1 MPEWIGKTIG
11 KVRIEKFLARGGMA
25 EVYLGT
31 HLTLERLVA
40 VKVLHSFIEEDPGLL
55 ARFQREARVVAGLRH
70 NNIVQIL
77 DFDAVDNH
85 PYIVMEYLAGP
96 SLAAYLRNLHE
107 RGVRLAYNQ
116 VARLLKPLASALDY
130 AHSQDIIHRDIKPAN
145 ILLHSKSK
153 ASNFSVDGPLTEHV
167 EPVITDFGLVRIA
180 HSTTQTTTGAI
191 SGTPAYMSPEQARG
205 DKVDHRTDIYSLG
218 VVLYEMLA
226 GRVPFEADSGMTVLY
241 MHINEPPPP
250 IQGIHPALQ
259 NVIQRVLA
267 KKPDDR
273 YQTGRE
279 LATDVAKAIEQSAE
293 SETINKP
300 IVPAPVTASQPEPA
314 AEERKPRKARNWKRI
329 LSIAAVAFACICGLN
344 IIGTLSDHGPNGGST
359 TLSETDLP
367 FTKPTVLSFID
378 TLFPT
383 NESTTV
389 PTSASTIVPVAF
401 TPLADGSSVGILR
414 FQDGAAIANT
424 LTVYTGA
431 MPPPPEGSRYQAWL
445 VEDDAEQ
452 RISIGILRI
461 GLDNK
466 GAIIYWDEKGQ
477 NLLGKYSALE
487 ITLEPDPDSNPNPSG
502 TVAYSVR
509 LPEGGLT
516 HVRHLLFSF
525 SATPN
530 QIGFIHGLN
539 KDANLL
545 AQSAEQMLAAFE
557 EDDED
562 AVLLQAEN
570 MLNLV
575 AGNQSEDYKDW
586 NGDGKTDD
594 PGDGYGLLLNGDHL
608 GYIQGTFTHASLTIT
623 SLDATPN
630 MIANGDYVKVCTN
643 NVSDWTAQLR
653 VQLIEIL
660 KNPDSLNEE
669 TVRQVAAL
677 AKQIRTGVDVNGN
690 EKVEPIPGE
699 GGART
704 AYEYAYYMAD
714 MFIPSRGNQTP
725 AP

>member
-1 MPEWIGKTIG
+1 MLYNSTMPEWIGKTIG

-31 HLTLERLVA
+31 HLTLERSVA

-55 ARFQREARVVAGLRH
+55 ARFQREARVIAGLRH

-77 DFDAVDNH
+77 DFDAADGH

-107 RGVRLAYNQ
+107 HEARLAYHQ

-145 ILLHSKSK
+145 ILLHSKGK
-153 ASNFSVDGPLTEHV
+153 ASDFQIDSPLTEHV

-180 HSTTQTTTGAI
+180 HSTTQTATGAV

-205 DKVDHRTDIYSLG
+205 DRVDYRTDIYSLG

-226 GRVPFEADSGMTVLY
+226 GRVPFESDSGMSVLF

-273 YQTGRE
+273 YQTCHE
-279 LATDVAKAIEQSAE
+279 LASDFTKAIEQSAQ

-300 IVPAPVTASQPEPA
+300 IVPAPAAESQPEPIPDK
-314 AEERKPRKARNWKRI
+314 RKFGKARNWKRI
-329 LSIAAVAFACICGLN
+329 LGFATGAFACICGL
-344 IIGTLSDHGPNGGST
+344 ILAGVFSEGGWDAPP
-359 TLSETDLP
+359 ETELP
-367 FTKPTVLSFID
+367 ITKPTVVSFID

-383 NESTTV
+383 NE
-389 PTSASTIVPVAF
+389 PEIVPIDF
-401 TPLADGSSVGILR
+401 TLPADGSSVGVLR

-424 LTVYTGA
+424 VYVYTA
-431 MPPPPEGSRYQAWL
+431 TMPPAPEGSRYQAWL
-445 VEDDAEQ
+445 MEDDAEQ

-477 NLLGKYSALE
+477 NLIGKYSALE
-487 ITLEPDPDSNPNPSG
+487 ITLEPDPDPNPNPSN

-525 SATPN
+525 GTTPN

-539 KDANLL
+539 KDTNLL

-570 MLNLV
+570 MLNLIV
-575 AGNQSEDYKDW
+575 GNQSEEYKDW
-586 NGDGKTDD
+586 NGNGKTDD

-608 GYIQGTFTHASLTIT
+608 GYIQGTFTHASLALTA
-623 SLDATPN
+623 LDATPN
-630 MIANGDYVKVCTN
+630 MIANGDYVKVCAN

-653 VQLIEIL
+653 VQLIEML
-660 KNPDSLNEE
+660 KDPDSLDEE
-669 TVRQVAAL
+669 IVRQVTAL
-677 AKQIRTGVDVNGN
+677 AKQIRTGLDVNGN

-704 AYEYAYYMAD
+704 AYEHAYYMAD
-714 MFIPSRGNQTP
+714 MFIPARGNQTP

>member
-1 MPEWIGKTIG
+1 
-11 KVRIEKFLARGGMA
+11 
-25 EVYLGT
+25 
-31 HLTLERLVA
+31 
-40 VKVLHSFIEEDPGLL
+40 
-55 ARFQREARVVAGLRH
+55 
-70 NNIVQIL
+70 
-77 DFDAVDNH
+77 
-85 PYIVMEYLAGP
+85 
-96 SLAAYLRNLHE
+96 
-107 RGVRLAYNQ
+107 VRLAYNQ

-205 DKVDHRTDIYSLG
+205 DRVDHRTDIYSLG

-226 GRVPFEADSGMTVLY
+226 GRVPFEADSGMTILY

-273 YQTGRE
+273 YQTCHE
-279 LATDVAKAIEQSAE
+279 LATDFKKAIEQSAR
-293 SETINKP
+293 SETIDQP
-300 IVPAPVTASQPEPA
+300 VVPAPVTVSQPEPA
-314 AEERKPRKARNWKRI
+314 VEKRKPEKPRGWKRI
-329 LSIAAVAFACICGLN
+329 IRFAAAAFICICGLT
-344 IIGTLSDHGPNGGST
+344 ILGILADDGSGDPITVAGT
-359 TLSETDLP
+359 ELP
-367 FTKPTVLSFID
+367 FTKPTLLAFID

-383 NESTTV
+383 DDITAIV
-389 PTSASTIVPVAF
+389 PTSGPTSTIVPVVFKA
-401 TPLADGSSVGILR
+401 PADGSSIGLLR

-424 LTVYTGA
+424 LTLYTDTL
-431 MPPPPEGSRYQAWL
+431 PPAPAGSRYQVWL
-445 VEDDAEQ
+445 VEDDGEQ

-461 GLDNK
+461 GQDQT
-466 GAIIYWDEKGQ
+466 GAVIYWDEKGQ
-477 NLLGKYSALE
+477 NLLGKYSTLE

-502 TVAYSVR
+502 TVAYAAR
-509 LPEGGLT
+509 LPEGGLI
-516 HVRHLLFSF
+516 HIRHLLVSF
-525 SATPN
+525 STTPG
-530 QIGFIHGLN
+530 QIGFVHGLDGST
-539 KDANLL
+539 KLL
-545 AQSAEQMLAAFE
+545 ARSADQMLAAFE

-562 AVLLQAEN
+562 AVLLQAES

-575 AGNQSEDYKDW
+575 VGNQSEEYKDW
-586 NGDGKTDD
+586 NDDGKIDD

-608 GYIQGTFTHASLTIT
+608 GYIQGTFTHAGLALT

-630 MIANGDYVKVCTN
+630 MIAEGDYVKVCAN

-653 VQLIEIL
+653 VQLLEL
-660 KNPDSLNEE
+660 FKNPDSLDEE
-669 TVRQVAAL
+669 TVRQIAAL
-677 AKQIRTGVDVNGN
+677 AKQIRTGIDMNGD
-690 EKVEPIPGE
+690 EKIEPIPGE

-704 AYEYAYYMAD
+704 AYEHAYYMTD
-714 MFIPSRGNQTP
+714 MFIPARGSQTP

>member
-31 HLTLERLVA
+31 HLTLERPVA

-77 DFDAVDNH
+77 DFDAVDGH

-116 VARLLKPLASALDY
+116 VARLLKPLSAAIDY

-153 ASNFSVDGPLTEHV
+153 ASEFSVDGPLTEHV

-180 HSTTQTTTGAI
+180 HSTTQTTTGAV

-267 KKPDDR
+267 KKPDER
-273 YQTGRE
+273 YQTCRE
-279 LATDVAKAIEQSAE
+279 LNADFGKAIEESAQ

-300 IVPAPVTASQPEPA
+300 IIPAAAPTAIETSQPEPD
-314 AEERKPRKARNWKRI
+314 AEKRKPRKPRDWKRI
-329 LSIAAVAFACICGLN
+329 FRFAAGVFACICGL
-344 IIGTLSDHGPNGGST
+344 IVIGMLSDRGPNNGPNP
-359 TLSETDLP
+359 LETDLP
-367 FTKPTVLSFID
+367 ITKPTVVSFID

-383 NESTTV
+383 DESKTG
-389 PTSASTIVPVAF
+389 STIVPVAF
-401 TPLADGSSVGILR
+401 TPAPGGNSVGILR
-414 FQDGAAIANT
+414 FQDGTAAGDP
-424 LTVYTGA
+424 LTISTGT
-431 MPPPPEGSRYQAWL
+431 MPLPQKGSRYEVWL

-452 RISIGILRI
+452 RISIGIIRFVGDTGSLI
-461 GLDNK
+461 FVD
-466 GAIIYWDEKGQ
+466 DKGQ
-477 NLLGKYSALE
+477 NLIGKYSALE

-502 TVAYSVR
+502 TVAFSVR
-509 LPEGGLT
+509 LPPGAFT

-525 SATPN
+525 PATPG
-530 QIGFIHGLN
+530 QIGFVHGL
-539 KDANLL
+539 DEDTNLL
-545 AQSAEQMLAAFE
+545 ATAADQMLSAL
-557 EDDED
+557 EDDNED
-562 AVLLQAEN
+562 EVLLQAEN
-570 MLNLV
+570 MLNLIV
-575 AGNQSEDYKDW
+575 GNQSKDLKDW
-586 NGDGKTDD
+586 DGNGKIDNLS
-594 PGDGYGLLLNGDHL
+594 DGYGLLLNDDNL
-608 GYIQGTFTHASLTIT
+608 GYIQGPFTHASLAIT
-623 SLDATPN
+623 SPDATQN
-630 MIANGDYVKVCTN
+630 MITRGEYVKVCTN
-643 NVSDWTAQLR
+643 NVNDWTAQLR
-653 VQLIEIL
+653 VQLIDIFKDPNGPNDKL
-660 KNPDSLNEE
+660 
-669 TVRQVAAL
+669 VRQAAAL
-677 AKQIRTGVDVNGN
+677 ANQIRMGLDANGN
-690 EKVEPIPGE
+690 GSVEPIVGE
-699 GGART
+699 CGART
-704 AYEYAYYMAD
+704 AYEHAYSMAD
-714 MFIPSRGNQTP
+714 MLIPPPDNQTP